1 MPKQLQARAA
11 IVGISGSELT
21 EDERQLFS
29 EAPPL
34 GLILF
39 KRNIVDRSQLADL
52 VASIREAV
60 PGAVLMLDQE
70 GGRVA
75 RLRPPDWQAHP
86 PAANIGALY
95 RRDAGAG
102 SRAAFLTG
110 ALIGDQCRDAGF
122 DVVCAPVLDL
132 QVPGADAVIGDRA
145 FSDDPEVVATLARA
159 MAEGLLAAGIQPVGK
174 HAPGHGRAT
183 LDSHLA
189 LPELEDVDEADLVPF
204 RANAWLPWMMTA
216 HIRYRRIDPEQ
227 PATLSRAVLHQ
238 VVRGRI
244 GFANLLVSDDLAM
257 HAVSGDPGALACAS
271 IAAGCDLAL
280 HCSGVLAESRAV
292 LQAVPAP
299 DAAAVARLEA
309 ASAMAREHRVTLDV
323 PSLWAERQAL
333 LT

>member
-1 MPKQLQARAA
+1 MSLQARAA
-11 IVGISGSELT
+11 IIGISGPVLT
-21 EDERQLFS
+21 DEERGLLA
-29 EAPPL
+29 ETPPI

-39 KRNIVDRSQLADL
+39 KRNIMDRAQLSDL
-52 VASIREAV
+52 VASTRAAL
-60 PGAVLMLDQE
+60 PAALLMVDQE

-86 PAANIGALY
+86 PAAEIGVLF
-95 RRDAGAG
+95 RRNANAGL
-102 SRAAFLTG
+102 RVAFLTG
-110 ALIGDQCRDAGF
+110 ALIGADCSAAGL

-145 FSDDPEVVATLARA
+145 FGPDPESVAALARA

-189 LPELEDVDEADLVPF
+189 LPELEDVDETDLAPF

-216 HIRYRRIDPEQ
+216 HIRYRRLDGQ
-227 PATLSRAVLHQ
+227 APATLSRTVLDE

-257 HAVSGDPGALACAS
+257 HAVSGDPGVVARAS
-271 IAAGCDLAL
+271 LAAGCDLAL
-280 HCSGVLAESRAV
+280 HCSGVLGETRAV
-292 LQAVPAP
+292 LEAVPAP
-299 DAAAVARLEA
+299 DPAALARLASA
-309 ASAMAREHRVTLDV
+309 AAMARDRRVTLDV
-323 PSLWAERQAL
+323 PALSAEREAL
-333 LT
+333 LA